1 MVMSHSLLSADHAAI
16 IADLPEIATIDSVDY
31 TCNRVSMRTQ
41 DLQARNRD
49 FVDGYQF
56 SLSFVY
62 DDFSTIPV
70 VGDLITYN
78 GVEYRVLATDISP
91 DYEDLR
97 VHLGNKYHV

>member
-16 IADLPEIATIDSVDY
+16 IADLPETATIAGVDY
-31 TCNRVSMRTQ
+31 TCSRVSMRIQ
-41 DLQARNRD
+41 GLQARNRD

-62 DDFSTIPV
+62 DDFTTTPT
-70 VGDLITYN
+70 VGDLVTYT
-78 GVEYRVLATDISP
+78 GVDYRVLAIDISP